1 MKNEAA
7 ARITHLPATRLHL
20 QILNRF
26 LMAGKTTFKTFISSI
41 AVLAYLTACSGGDDD
56 APAPADP
63 ARLNGIWEGA
73 ISYQNS
79 SFVYNDVIGYAYN
92 GDLRLISYDG
102 QILLRGNIFSATA
115 NNFSANID
123 IVPFVPGLINLGG
136 ASGSYAPA
144 SFIFATYNT
153 DQPDQGN
160 ISLNYNDL
168 YERNSNI
175 SKLVG
180 NWTSTNAISG
190 ITYHITVNAN
200 LTGSFTGDNSAGC
213 IYSGDFTIP
222 DPSKNI
228 YATAM
233 AASACGAPFDGN
245 YLGYSFVYDSLPNDP
260 ASGNE
265 DRLMMAVESTDAILI
280 IPFEKL

>member
-1 MKNEAA
+1 MNTSPN
-7 ARITHLPATRLHL
+7 IM
-20 QILNRF
+20 NRYLLSF
-26 LMAGKTTFKTFISSI
+26 LL
-41 AVLAYLTACSGGDDD
+41 AVSVVLSGCLGGGGGD
-56 APAPADP
+56 APASADP

-92 GDLRLISYDG
+92 GNLRLITYDG
-102 QILLRGNIFSATA
+102 QRLFRGQIFSATD

-123 IVPFVPGLINLGG
+123 IIPFSGGLIYSGG
-136 ASGSYAPA
+136 ASGSYVPA
-144 SFIFATYNT
+144 SSIFATYNT

-168 YERNSNI
+168 YERSSNI

-180 NWTSTNAISG
+180 DWTSFDAVSG
-190 ITYHITVNAN
+190 ITYNITVNAD
-200 LTGSFTGDNSAGC
+200 LTGSFIGDNSAGC
-213 IYSGDFTIP
+213 SYTGNFTIP

-228 YATAM
+228 YTTTIT
-233 AASACGAPFDGN
+233 ASACGTPFDGN

-260 ASGNE
+260 VNGN
-265 DRLMMAVESTDAILI
+265 DDQLLMAVEKPDAILI